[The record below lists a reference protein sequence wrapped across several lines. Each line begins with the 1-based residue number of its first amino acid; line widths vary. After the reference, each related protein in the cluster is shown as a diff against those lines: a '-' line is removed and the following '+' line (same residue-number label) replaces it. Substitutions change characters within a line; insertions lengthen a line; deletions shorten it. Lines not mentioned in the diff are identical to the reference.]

1 MQKIR
6 LAVLAATCLAGL
18 QGVASAQ
25 QPPPPPAGSGG
36 AFYVGL
42 GGAYSLLQDVHVH
55 PMDSPLTPGRAEER
69 YGPGFAGAAFGGYA
83 LGNGFQ
89 FEAEGAYDYNNL
101 NKLSPTAPP
110 NKQTGH
116 QESYG
121 GFGNAIYVIDPPKF
135 GIDEGFVKPYVGVGV
150 GALWTH
156 HTAPAVGIDQPSFV
170 NHIGGTSGANFAT
183 QAIVGLAFPIQA
195 VPGLALAMDYRFI
208 AIPDPDP
215 LMSNFY
221 TGNTL
226 SKGKI
231 KLSPIFVDLFV
242 VGLAYAFGAAP
253 PPPAAA
259 PMPVATP
266 PMAPSRTY
274 LVFFDWDRADLT
286 GRARQIIAEAAQNS
300 TRVQTTRIEVNGYT
314 DLSGTAAYNQGLSVR
329 RAKSVEAEL
338 VHDGVPTA
346 EIAIHGYGESRPLVQ
361 TAQGVREPQN
371 RRVEIILR

>member
-1 MQKIR
+1 MHRIR
-6 LAVLAATCLAGL
+6 LAALAATCLAGL
-18 QGVASAQ
+18 QGVAMAQ
-25 QPPPPPAGSGG
+25 QPPPSGSGG

-42 GGAYSLLQDVHVH
+42 GGAYSLLMNVHVH
-55 PMDSPLTPGRAEER
+55 PMDQPLTPGRAQER
-69 YGPGFAGAAFGGYA
+69 YGPGFAGAAFAGYA
-83 LGNGFQ
+83 LGNGLQ
-89 FEAEGAYDYNNL
+89 FEVEGAYDYNNL

-121 GFGNAIYVIDPPKF
+121 GFVNAIYVIDPPKL
-135 GIDEGFVKPYVGVGV
+135 GIDEGFVKPYVGLGV
-150 GALWTH
+150 GALATH

-170 NHIGGTSGANFAT
+170 NHIGGTSGPNLAA

-195 VPGLALAMDYRFI
+195 VPGLALALDYRFI

-215 LMSNFY
+215 LLSNFY

-226 SKGKI
+226 SKGPI
-231 KLSPIFVDLFV
+231 KLSPIFVHLFV
-242 VGLAYAFGAAP
+242 AGFAYAFGAAP
-253 PPPAAA
+253 PPPPPA
-259 PMPVATP
+259 PMPMATP
-266 PMAPSRTY
+266 TMAPSRTY

-286 GRARQIIAEAAQNS
+286 ARARQIIAEAAQNS
-300 TRVQTTRIEVNGYT
+300 THVQTTRIEVNGYT

-338 VHDGVPTA
+338 VHDGVPMT
-346 EIAIHGYGESRPLVQ
+346 EIATHGFGETHPLVQ
-361 TAQGVREPQN
+361 TALGVREPQN